1 MSKRKTAAWYKRGRL
16 WIVRPPDWPKRCEL
30 SFTSQDMMI
39 EWAHGCGLVLKDV
52 NKGRIA

>member
-1 MSKRKTAAWYKRGRL
+1 MSKRRTAAWYKRGRL

-39 EWAHGCGLVLKDV
+39 EWARGCGLMLKDV
-52 NKGRIA
+52 SKGRIA